1 MLLQKPK
8 LILIVGPTAVGK
20 TTLCID
26 LAKKLNTDIISCDSR
41 QFYKELSIG
50 TAKPTAQEMQGVRHQ
65 LIDSHS
71 IADYYSVG
79 DFERDSLKIL
89 ENLFKEKEYV
99 IMTGGS
105 GLFVKAIIDGL
116 DEMPEA
122 DLSIRQNLMER
133 LENEGVD
140 VLAEELKNLDPIYAA
155 QVDLKNSQRVVRAL
169 EVCIATGKPF
179 TDFRRNTKTE
189 RPFEIIKI
197 ALNRPREELYQRIN
211 QRVDLMLAVG
221 LIDEVKSVAQYRQ
234 QNALQTVGY
243 KEVFDYLDGTIS
255 YEMMVELIKRNSR
268 RYAKRQMTWFK
279 NQDSFEWIS
288 VGDDEKSE
296 DVINQ
301 ILNLVTKDL

>member
-50 TAKPTAQEMQGVRHQ
+50 TAKPTAQEMQGVRHH

-89 ENLFKEKEYV
+89 DKLFKEKEYV

-122 DLSIRQNLMER
+122 DLGIRQNLMER

-189 RPFEIIKI
+189 RPFEIVKI
-197 ALNRPREELYQRIN
+197 ALDRPREELYQRIN
-211 QRVDLMLAVG
+211 QRVNLMLANG

-288 VGDDEKSE
+288 VGGNIKNEE
-296 DVINQ
+296 VINQ
-301 ILNLVTKDL
+301 ILNLVKNQ